1 MVLER
6 IKGPAD
12 VKHLSPEEMKTLA
25 AEMRNALLH
34 KVSTRA
40 GILVRTSEW
49 WKQPLRSIMYSTLLK
64 IRLCLMSPI
73 KVIRT
78 KC

>member
-12 VKHLSPEEMKTLA
+12 VKRLSPDEMKTLA

-34 KVSTRA
+34 KVSAR
-40 GILVRTSEW
+40 GGHFGRTSEW